1 MEIKYL
7 SHRRDFLKKVV
18 THNSTYYFNEYK
30 QCRNNLNKTIKE
42 TKSNYYKN
50 KLNACKDHKGNW
62 KLINELLNNASK
74 TTIINELVV

>member
-1 MEIKYL
+1 MFGNKGEGLLPWLLHACI
-7 SHRRDFLKKVV
+7 S
-18 THNSTYYFNEYK
+18 SFNEYK